1 MQECFANATTSSNN
15 FSKGK
20 QVQVETAAGVE
31 INNDHRVFE
40 SHASVMMTEFQIVL
54 RMKMCFLC
62 QVFVGSASDGV
73 LEAGD
78 RLLSINKRPTEGIT
92 HVEAQNI
99 FRLDG
104 DDDDDEYIQAILKIM
119 MML

>member
-1 MQECFANATTSSNN
+1 M
-15 FSKGK
+15 
-20 QVQVETAAGVE
+20 
-31 INNDHRVFE
+31 
-40 SHASVMMTEFQIVL
+40 
-54 RMKMCFLC
+54 
-62 QVFVGSASDGV
+62 GSASDGV